1 MKNNLI
7 KGQAIPFTQSNIDTD
22 AIIPKQY
29 LKSIKKSGFGPFLFD
44 SLRYLDPGDLST
56 TKDRKSNKDFI
67 LNIKPFD
74 TGTIIVAN
82 DNFGCGSS
90 REHAVWA
97 LKDFGIKVII
107 SSSFADIFY
116 RNSFKNSLLLIRV
129 KKKEV
134 EELLIDIKNLGRYE
148 LTIDIQNQTISTPK
162 DKVYRFDINP
172 TDKERII
179 LGYDDIGLTLKLSDK
194 IISYENKM
202 KIKKPWI
209 FEDSHDT
216 E

>member
-1 MKNNLI
+1 MTNKII

-56 TKDRKSNKDFI
+56 TSNRKVNPDFI
-67 LNIKPFD
+67 LNINPFK
-74 TGTIIVAN
+74 TGNIIVAN

-97 LKDFGIKVII
+97 LKDYGIQAII
-107 SSSFADIFY
+107 SSSFADIFH
-116 RNSFKNSLLLIRV
+116 RNSFKNSLLLICV
-129 KKKEV
+129 SKE
-134 EELLIDIKNLGRYE
+134 DIKVLLDDITDLVKYE
-148 LTIDIQNQTISTPK
+148 LTIDIQSQTIKTPN
-162 DKVYRFDINP
+162 DKTYNFDINP
-172 TDKERII
+172 SDKERII
-179 LGYDDIGLTLKLSDK
+179 LGYDDIGLTLKHKDK
-194 IISYENKM
+194 IQEYEAKM

-209 FEDSHDT
+209 FEDDH

>member
-67 LNIKPFD
+67 LNIKPFN

-97 LKDFGIKVII
+97 LKDFGIKAII

-162 DKVYRFDINP
+162 DKVYKFDINP

-179 LGYDDIGLTLKLSDK
+179 LGYDDIGITLKLSDK

-209 FEDSHDT
+209 FEDSHDSK
-216 E
+216 

>member
-1 MKNNLI
+1 MKNKII

-56 TKDRKSNKDFI
+56 TSSRNVNPDFI
-67 LNIKPFD
+67 LNIEPFK
-74 TGTIIVAN
+74 TGNIIVAN

-97 LKDFGIKVII
+97 LKDFGIEAII
-107 SSSFADIFY
+107 SSSFADIFH
-116 RNSFKNSLLLIRV
+116 RNSFKNSLLLICIS
-129 KKKEV
+129 KDDIEV
-134 EELLIDIKNLGRYE
+134 LLNDISGSAKYE
-148 LTIDIQNQTISTPK
+148 LTIDIQNQTIKTPN
-162 DKVYRFDINP
+162 DMVFSFDINP
-172 TDKERII
+172 SDKERII
-179 LGYDDIGLTLKLSDK
+179 LGYDDIGLTLQHSDK
-194 IISYENKM
+194 IKEYESKM
-202 KIKKPWI
+202 KIKKPWM
-209 FEDSHDT
+209 FEDNH

>member
-1 MKNNLI
+1 M
-7 KGQAIPFTQSNIDTD
+7 
-22 AIIPKQY
+22 
-29 LKSIKKSGFGPFLFD
+29 
-44 SLRYLDPGDLST
+44 
-56 TKDRKSNKDFI
+56 
-67 LNIKPFD
+67 
-74 TGTIIVAN
+74 
-82 DNFGCGSS
+82 
-90 REHAVWA
+90 WA
-97 LKDFGIKVII
+97 LKDFGIKAII

>member
-1 MKNNLI
+1 MTNKII

-56 TKDRKSNKDFI
+56 TSNRKVNPDFI
-67 LNIKPFD
+67 LNINPFK
-74 TGTIIVAN
+74 TGNIIVAN

-97 LKDFGIKVII
+97 LKDYGIQAII
-107 SSSFADIFY
+107 SSSFADIFH
-116 RNSFKNSLLLIRV
+116 RNSFKNSLLLICV
-129 KKKEV
+129 SKE
-134 EELLIDIKNLGRYE
+134 DIKVLLDDIIDLVKYE
-148 LTIDIQNQTISTPK
+148 LTIDIQSQTIKTPN
-162 DKVYRFDINP
+162 DKTYNFDINP
-172 TDKERII
+172 SDKERII
-179 LGYDDIGLTLKLSDK
+179 LGYDDIGLTLKHKDK
-194 IISYENKM
+194 IQEYEAKM

-209 FEDSHDT
+209 FEDNH

>member
-1 MKNNLI
+1 MTNKII

-56 TKDRKSNKDFI
+56 TSNRKVNPDFI
-67 LNIKPFD
+67 LNINPFK
-74 TGTIIVAN
+74 TGNIIVAN

-97 LKDFGIKVII
+97 LKDYGIQAII
-107 SSSFADIFY
+107 SSSFADIFH
-116 RNSFKNSLLLIRV
+116 RNSFKNSLLLICV
-129 KKKEV
+129 SKE
-134 EELLIDIKNLGRYE
+134 DIKVLLDDITDLVKYE
-148 LTIDIQNQTISTPK
+148 LTIDIQSQTIITPN
-162 DKVYRFDINP
+162 DKTYNFDINP
-172 TDKERII
+172 SDKERII
-179 LGYDDIGLTLKLSDK
+179 LGYDDIGLTLKHKDK
-194 IISYENKM
+194 IQEYEVKM
-202 KIKKPWI
+202 KIKKPWL
-209 FEDSHDT
+209 FEDNH

>member
-44 SLRYLDPGDLST
+44 SLRYLDPGDLGT
-56 TKDRKSNKDFI
+56 TKDRKINKNFI

-162 DKVYRFDINP
+162 DKVYKFDINP

-209 FEDSHDT
+209 FEDSHDSK
-216 E
+216 

>member
-1 MKNNLI
+1 MKNKII

-56 TKDRKSNKDFI
+56 TKDRKINKDFI
-67 LNIKPFD
+67 LNIKPFNS
-74 TGTIIVAN
+74 GTIIVAN

-97 LKDFGIKVII
+97 LKDFGIEAII
-107 SSSFADIFY
+107 SSSFADIFH
-116 RNSFKNSLLLIRV
+116 RNSFKNSLLLICV
-129 KKKEV
+129 SKD
-134 EELLIDIKNLGRYE
+134 DIKVILDDIADSDKYE
-148 LTIDIQNQTISTPK
+148 LTIDIQSQTINTPN
-162 DKVYRFDINP
+162 DKVYSFDINP
-172 TDKERII
+172 SDKERII
-179 LGYDDIGLTLKLSDK
+179 LGYDDIGLTLKHSDK
-194 IISYENKM
+194 IKEYETKM

-209 FEDSHDT
+209 FEDNH

>member
-1 MKNNLI
+1 MTNKI
-7 KGQAIPFTQSNIDTD
+7 VKGQAIPFTQSNIDTD

-56 TKDRKSNKDFI
+56 TSNRKVNPDFI
-67 LNIKPFD
+67 LNINPFK
-74 TGTIIVAN
+74 TGNIIVAN

-97 LKDFGIKVII
+97 LKDYGIQAII
-107 SSSFADIFY
+107 SSSFADIFH
-116 RNSFKNSLLLIRV
+116 RNSFKNSLLLICV
-129 KKKEV
+129 SKE
-134 EELLIDIKNLGRYE
+134 DIKVLLDDITDLVKYE
-148 LTIDIQNQTISTPK
+148 LTIDIQSQTIKTPN
-162 DKVYRFDINP
+162 DKTYNFDINP
-172 TDKERII
+172 SDKERII
-179 LGYDDIGLTLKLSDK
+179 LGYDDIGLTLKHKDK
-194 IISYENKM
+194 IQEYEAKM

-209 FEDSHDT
+209 FEDNH

>member
-1 MKNNLI
+1 MKNNSI

-44 SLRYLDPGDLST
+44 SLRYLEPGDLST
-56 TKDRKSNKDFI
+56 TKDRKSNNDFI
-67 LNIKPFD
+67 INIKPFN

-97 LKDFGIKVII
+97 LKDFGIKAII

-162 DKVYRFDINP
+162 DKVYKFDINP
-172 TDKERII
+172 TDKERIV

>member
-1 MKNNLI
+1 MKNKII

-56 TKDRKSNKDFI
+56 TSSRKINPDFV
-67 LNIKPFD
+67 LNIEPFK
-74 TGTIIVAN
+74 TGNVIVAN

-97 LKDFGIKVII
+97 LKDFGIEAII
-107 SSSFADIFY
+107 SSSFADIFH
-116 RNSFKNSLLLIRV
+116 RNSFKNSLLLICIS
-129 KKKEV
+129 KDDIEV
-134 EELLIDIKNLGRYE
+134 LLNDISGSAKYE
-148 LTIDIQNQTISTPK
+148 LTIDIQNQTIKTPN
-162 DKVYRFDINP
+162 DMVFSFDINP
-172 TDKERII
+172 SDKERII
-179 LGYDDIGLTLKLSDK
+179 LGYDDIGLTLQHSDK
-194 IISYENKM
+194 IKEYESKM
-202 KIKKPWI
+202 KIKKPWM
-209 FEDSHDT
+209 FEDNH